1 MNRFLL
7 PDLGGGEATPD
18 SERNETMVFEDAAS
32 SIGDVGDLA
41 LTVQLELNNTCEE
54 LRLPVPSSEQS
65 TGKDGPQESGAG
77 LDEEVYLIHCIWFL
91 SVEIELKFK

>member
-1 MNRFLL
+1 
-7 PDLGGGEATPD
+7 
-18 SERNETMVFEDAAS
+18 MVFEDAAS

-41 LTVQLELNNTCEE
+41 LTVQLELNNTCEK

-77 LDEEVYLIHCIWFL
+77 LDEEGSCWKCTCCSATLR
-91 SVEIELKFK
+91 